1 MTHMSINEF
10 NKNISAAIAR
20 VEKGEELVLTRHG
33 KEIAFIST
41 RELEEKVARKKAAA
55 DTLMEVFKEGLEF
68 GGPATYEERTE
79 RG

>member
-1 MTHMSINEF
+1 MTYISINEF
-10 NKNISAAIAR
+10 NKNISEAIAR

-41 RELEEKVARKKAAA
+41 RDLAEKIARKKAAA
-55 DTLMEVFKEGLEF
+55 ERLAELFNEGLDF

-79 RG
+79 R